1 MGQTFEL
8 TQVRASEAG
17 RLKERLKLV
26 KECAWI
32 WVTKLRKCSLVLPL
46 KKTYKISRDIF
57 VCSPWWFVNCG
68 SFLFLYFLF
77 FRDNEACSGE
87 IFKKRM

>member
-1 MGQTFEL
+1 MGQIFEL

-46 KKTYKISRDIF
+46 KKKTYKISRDIF
-57 VCSPWWFVNCG
+57 VCSPRLFVNCG
-68 SFLFLYFLF
+68 SFCFYTFYF
-77 FRDNEACSGE
+77 
-87 IFKKRM
+87 

>member
-1 MGQTFEL
+1 MGQIFEL

-46 KKTYKISRDIF
+46 KKKIQSSHRL
-57 VCSPWWFVNCG
+57 SPCMPA
-68 SFLFLYFLF
+68 SFPLYHIMFINWCESL
-77 FRDNEACSGE
+77 
-87 IFKKRM
+87 